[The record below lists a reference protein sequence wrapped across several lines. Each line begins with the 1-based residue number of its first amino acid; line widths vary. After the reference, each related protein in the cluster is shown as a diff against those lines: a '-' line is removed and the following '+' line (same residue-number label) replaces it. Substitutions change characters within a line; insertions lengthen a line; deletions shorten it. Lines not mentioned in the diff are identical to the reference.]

1 MRDGEYEKWLHN
13 RGCGKLYRRNMR
25 FGGGGYPGGEVAPGK
40 GGGFKGTPGDGKK
53 MPGNVLKELSGLCNS
68 PSSVLAGTES
78 RTNFLFLREECENL

>member
-1 MRDGEYEKWLHN
+1 MNTKS
-13 RGCGKLYRRNMR
+13 GCTIEDAGNYTGGICV
-25 FGGGGYPGGEVAPGK
+25 FGAGGYPGGKVAPGK